1 MIRWS
6 YSQWWVCV
14 ASVLAL
20 AGGWTIEA
28 RVTWHMADEWWA
40 LTGYWLTCGG
50 WSGIAVLVHE
60 TKVEKSESRLY
71 KMGGS

>member
-1 MIRWS
+1 MITWS

-20 AGGWTIEA
+20 FAGLTVEA
-28 RVTWHMADEWWA
+28 RVTWGVWPAQWA
-40 LTGYWLTCGG
+40 LAGFWLTCGG

-60 TKVEKSESRLY
+60 TRAERSETRLLR
-71 KMGGS
+71 MGP